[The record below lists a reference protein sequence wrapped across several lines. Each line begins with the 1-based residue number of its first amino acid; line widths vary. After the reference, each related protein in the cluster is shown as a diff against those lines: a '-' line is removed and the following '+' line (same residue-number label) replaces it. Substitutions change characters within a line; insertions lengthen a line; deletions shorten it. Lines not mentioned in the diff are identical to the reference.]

1 MQLFETMKID
11 HGDIPR
17 LEYHTQRIQQS
28 SQQLGF
34 TFNLEDWNNLI
45 SLLKVNYV
53 QGIYRLKISL
63 NRQGE
68 FDYIAAPV
76 AYKEMFTAQFE
87 KASQHVPREIVTNK
101 TTNRKHLAHMHMT
114 DLILLYDNKG
124 KILEFDIG
132 NIVIEENGMWY
143 TPIYEEDFL
152 KGCMRQQLI
161 DNEQVQE
168 KNYFKNDLIKKIK
181 SDTVRIYL
189 INSLREVAEVS
200 INI

>member
-17 LEYHTQRIQQS
+17 LEYHTKRIQQS
-28 SQQLGF
+28 SHRLGF
-34 TFNLEDWNNLI
+34 NFNIEDWNNLI

-53 QGIYRLKISL
+53 QGSYRLKITL

-68 FDYIAAPV
+68 FDYLAVPIDH
-76 AYKEMFTAQFE
+76 KGKFTAQFQ
-87 KASQHVPREIVTNK
+87 KISQHVPSEIVTNK
-101 TTNRKHLAHMHMT
+101 TTNRKHLAHMHTT

-132 NIVIEENGMWY
+132 NIVVEEDGIWY
-143 TPIYEEDFL
+143 TPVFEDDFL

-161 DNEQVQE
+161 DNDKLLE
-168 KNYFKNDLIKKIK
+168 KNYYKNDLIKKNK
-181 SDTVRIYL
+181 NGMVRIYL

>member
-17 LEYHTQRIQQS
+17 LEYHTKRIQQS
-28 SQQLGF
+28 SHQLGF
-34 TFNLEDWNNLI
+34 TFNIEDWHNLI

-68 FDYIAAPV
+68 FDYIAAPI
-76 AYKEMFTAQFE
+76 ANKEMFTAQFE

-101 TTNRKHLAHMHMT
+101 TTHRKHLAHMHTT

-132 NIVIEENGMWY
+132 NIMIEENGKWY
-143 TPIYEEDFL
+143 TPIFEEDFL

-161 DNEQVQE
+161 DNEQLQE

-181 SDTVRIYL
+181 NDMVRIYL